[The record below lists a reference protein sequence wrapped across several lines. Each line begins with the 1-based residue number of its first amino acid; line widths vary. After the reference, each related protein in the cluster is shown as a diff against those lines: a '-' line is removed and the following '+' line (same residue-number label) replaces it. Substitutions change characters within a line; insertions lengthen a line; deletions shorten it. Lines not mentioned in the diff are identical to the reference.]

1 MIETRLGRRPLM
13 LLIIVLSMFGPIST
27 DMYLSGLPA
36 MISDFRTSE
45 SVMNMSLYMFMLALA
60 FSILVLGPM
69 GDRYG
74 RRRVLVTSLAV
85 YAASNVACC
94 FTQDVWVFIALRM
107 VQAVGGGGALTSAFA
122 LIKDCFS
129 GNDMR
134 SVLSITAAIG
144 ILGPILAPVI
154 GTMLINLAGWRATF
168 WAPASI
174 SIFCLLLGSLL
185 SGSIPVDRYEGTVLG
200 SLSRLG
206 AVTRDRGFLL
216 FMLMMCTFTG
226 SQLAYISVSS
236 YVYQDGFG
244 LGTTEYSLV
253 LATSCILGLAIARI
267 EDRRNVTSK
276 RRLAFIVSM
285 GLLSLTM
292 MCIAAPMHW
301 ALFMLS
307 IVPCCAITIT
317 ARSFGFGILMNQ
329 HDGDNGSVSAMLNF
343 TTFMFAFVGMVI
355 ASSFPADLFIY
366 GVATMLAICCGIFIG
381 SWALLRARGYGL
393 RGL

>member
-1 MIETRLGRRPLM
+1 M

-69 GDRYG
+69 GDKYG

-185 SGSIPVDRYEGTVLG
+185 PRSIPVDRYEGTVLG

>member
-69 GDRYG
+69 GDKYG

-185 SGSIPVDRYEGTVLG
+185 PRSIPVDRYEGTVLG

>member
-69 GDRYG
+69 GDKYG

-185 SGSIPVDRYEGTVLG
+185 PGSIPVDRYEGTVLG

-276 RRLAFIVSM
+276 RRLTFIVSM

-292 MCIAAPMHW
+292 MCIAAPIHW